1 MKLKCYSW
9 LLCFSRYVIIAGLQK
24 WISKWAAMEYRKV
37 LTPWLTW
44 KKKFWILD
52 KKSSAKN
59 RGSWPLWP
67 PLPILL
73 ALYCDISY
81 EISLCLSLSLSLCLC
96 LSVSVSVSVSLSL
109 CIYIYDTWS
118 HAHVYIFTEITNLT
132 YVSLKYS

>member
-1 MKLKCYSW
+1 MRVVVIYETQM
-9 LLCFSRYVIIAGLQK
+9 LLLTVMFFQICHYCRAAEMDFKVGSHG
-24 WISKWAAMEYRKV
+24 ISKGADTMVDLEEK
-37 LTPWLTW
+37 
-44 KKKFWILD
+44 ILNSRQ
-52 KKSSAKN
+52 KSSAKN

-109 CIYIYDTWS
+109 YIYIW
-118 HAHVYIFTEITNLT
+118 HVITRTCVHFHWNN
-132 YVSLKYS
+132 